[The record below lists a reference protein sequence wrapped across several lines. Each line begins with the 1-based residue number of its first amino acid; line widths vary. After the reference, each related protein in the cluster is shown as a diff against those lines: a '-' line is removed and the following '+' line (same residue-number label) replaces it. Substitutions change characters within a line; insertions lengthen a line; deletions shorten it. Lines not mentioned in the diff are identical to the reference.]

1 MKKVKE
7 ATFTADEIKK
17 VEHKDKVQT
26 IIIDYCHNLNFPHP
40 GDCWE
45 YLIPGSYSA
54 QESP

>member
-7 ATFTADEIKK
+7 ATFTADEVKK

-40 GDCWE
+40 GVLGISD
-45 YLIPGSYSA
+45 SR
-54 QESP
+54 